1 MNKGS
6 RAAAP
11 MSKPVEGKKDT
22 SKPAGMSKP
31 VEGKKDTSKPAGP
44 GKVVPSMM
52 PAGRRG
58 NAVKKG

>member
-11 MSKPVEGKKDT
+11 MSMPVEGKKDN
-22 SKPAGMSKP
+22 
-31 VEGKKDTSKPAGP
+31 SKPAGP

-52 PAGRRG
+52 PAGRKG

>member
-11 MSKPVEGKKDT
+11 MAKPKEGKMDT
-22 SKPAGMSKP
+22 SKPAG
-31 VEGKKDTSKPAGP
+31 
-44 GKVVPSMM
+44 GKVFFGTTPT
-52 PAGRRG
+52 GRKG

>member
-22 SKPAGMSKP
+22 SKPAGGQ
-31 VEGKKDTSKPAGP
+31 VYLGTT
-44 GKVVPSMM
+44 
-52 PAGRRG
+52 PAGRKG
-58 NAVKKG
+58 SAVKKG

>member
-11 MSKPVEGKKDT
+11 MSKAVEGKKDT
-22 SKPAGMSKP
+22 SKPKG
-31 VEGKKDTSKPAGP
+31 
-44 GKVVPSMM
+44 GKVMPSTM

-58 NAVKKG
+58 NAPKKG

>member
-22 SKPAGMSKP
+22 SKPAG
-31 VEGKKDTSKPAGP
+31 

-58 NAVKKG
+58 SAVKKG

>member
-22 SKPAGMSKP
+22 SKPAG
-31 VEGKKDTSKPAGP
+31 
-44 GKVVPSMM
+44 GKVFFGMM

-58 NAVKKG
+58 TAVKKG

>member
-6 RAAAP
+6 RATAP
-11 MSKPVEGKKDT
+11 MSKPTEGKKDT
-22 SKPAGMSKP
+22 SKPKG
-31 VEGKKDTSKPAGP
+31 